1 MGMGLVSRAS
11 DKLSDWAKIILGIC
25 GIAAIVYGVA
35 TEGPIF
41 LLKALFKPVP

>member
-1 MGMGLVSRAS
+1 MGLVSRAYE
-11 DKLSDWAKIILGIC
+11 KLPDWAKIIAGIC
-25 GIAAIVYGVA
+25 GIAALVYGLT